1 MHTFRTLDRQIGM
14 VPASVAVTLGRIDNL
29 QGRLGALRERGP
41 ETLSTL
47 RGIARIQSV
56 ESSNAIENITAPSD
70 RIRELVT
77 RHAQPENR
85 PEEELAGY
93 RAVLD
98 TINAEARHIPFKP
111 SVVEQLHR
119 DLYQFTNTP
128 AGRWKQVEN
137 SIQEI
142 KPDGAKVVRFRTV
155 SAIETPAAM
164 EELHERFAIA
174 RESGAYHPLL
184 LVGCYVFDFL
194 AIHPFRDGNGRIS
207 RLLTLLA
214 LYQAGYEI
222 GRFVSLERLIDQ
234 TRDTY
239 YDALQAA
246 GHGWHEDAHD
256 IGPWLRYFLGI
267 LTAAHNELAT
277 EITPVSGRG
286 AKREAIVQ
294 FIHGSITGEL
304 TVAEVR
310 RAVPAASDSYI
321 DKTLAKLRDEGMIES
336 IGRGRNARWR
346 RIAGQ
351 TEQPNH
357 DRASASAKTLRP
369 PNSGT

>member
-1 MHTFRTLDRQIGM
+1 MHTFRTIDRQIGM
-14 VPASVAVTLGRIDNL
+14 VPASVAVTLGRIDGL

-47 RGIARIQSV
+47 RETARIQSV
-56 ESSNAIENITAPSD
+56 ESSNAIENITAPRE
-70 RIRELVT
+70 RIRALVS
-77 RHAQPENR
+77 RQARPENR

-98 TINAEARHIPFKP
+98 TINESAASIPFKP

-137 SIQEI
+137 SIQETR
-142 KPDGAKVVRFRTV
+142 PDGVRVVRFQTV
-155 SAIETPAAM
+155 SAAATPAAM
-164 EELHERFAIA
+164 KDLHERFAAA
-174 RESGAYHPLL
+174 RESGAHHPLL

-222 GRFVSLERLIDQ
+222 GRFVSLERLIEE
-234 TRDTY
+234 TRETY
-239 YDALQAA
+239 YNALRAA
-246 GHGWHEDAHD
+246 GHGWHEDAHE

-267 LTAAHNELAT
+267 LTAAHSELELSAT
-277 EITPVSGRG
+277 AVSGRG
-286 AKREAIVQ
+286 AKREAIAQ
-294 FIHGSITGEL
+294 FIRGSTAAEL
-304 TVAEVR
+304 TVADVR
-310 RAVPAASDSYI
+310 KAVPAASDSYI
-321 DKTLAKLRDEGMIES
+321 DKTLAGLRDEGLIEPL
-336 IGRGRNARWR
+336 GRGRNARWR
-346 RIAGQ
+346 RIEPPA
-351 TEQPNH
+351 
-357 DRASASAKTLRP
+357 RP
-369 PNSGT
+369 